1 MTTTVAIPESND
13 PRLTRVRQDVEG
25 VIDVARKFGVVD
37 AQTYADAA
45 TVLQT
50 IKSLSRKADEER
62 KSITAPMDAAKK
74 RVMDLFR
81 PMTDALNQAEAEL
94 KRRMLIWKSE
104 QDRIAR
110 EERRKAE
117 EAARKERERLERQ
130 AAKAEQ
136 AGKTE
141 RADTL
146 RDRAD
151 MVVAAPPVSA
161 PPKIEGIAT
170 RQVWKFEV
178 TDAGKVPDQYK
189 VVDEKKVGA
198 VVRALKGDTDIPG
211 IRVWAEEIV
220 SARTA

>member
-1 MTTTVAIPESND
+1 MTSVSIPESND
-13 PRLTRVRQDVEG
+13 PRITRVRQDAEG
-25 VIDVARKFGVVD
+25 VIGVARNFTV
-37 AQTYADAA
+37 ADQASYVEAA
-45 TVLQT
+45 SVLQT
-50 IKSLSRKADEER
+50 IKALAKKADEER

-81 PMTDALNQAEAEL
+81 PMTDALTQAETEL
-94 KRRMLIWKSE
+94 KRRMMIWKSE

-117 EAARKERERLERQ
+117 EAARKERERLEKQ
-130 AAKAEQ
+130 AAKAEA
-136 AGKTE
+136 AGKVE

-151 MVVAAPPVSA
+151 LVVAAPPVA
-161 PPKIEGIAT
+161 EPPKIEGIAT
-170 RQVWKFEV
+170 RQIWRFEI

-189 VVDEKKVGA
+189 TVNEKKVGA

-211 IRVWAEEIV
+211 VRVWAEEIV
-220 SARTA
+220 AARAS